1 MNDDEDRQLC
11 PDGDCIGLIGPEGRC
26 KECGREAEPAAADAT
41 EPEPGDPGEPG
52 DDPAAEGEAE
62 ADGEAVESDPE
73 PGGGDEDEAANGE
86 QPAAAESEPKLP
98 APVAR
103 DPESDEFVLRELC
116 PNGGC
121 IGLIGPDGRCKEC
134 GEPGRSARLDPR
146 RRGMLTDREL
156 DEDAGE
162 VAEPEPE
169 EPAEEEEEEDEGE
182 GETDGLPPADPAFAE
197 RQLCPDGE
205 CIGIIGSEG
214 RCRECG
220 RSARA
225 AIDSAGR
232 RGQS

>member
-1 MNDDEDRQLC
+1 MNENDEDRQLC

-41 EPEPGDPGEPG
+41 EPEPGDADPG
-52 DDPAAEGEAE
+52 DDPAAE
-62 ADGEAVESDPE
+62 ADGEGADPE
-73 PGGGDEDEAANGE
+73 GDGDEGEAADGE
-86 QPAAAESEPKLP
+86 KPAAAESEPKAP
-98 APVAR
+98 ASAAH

-116 PNGGC
+116 PNGSC
-121 IGLIGPDGRCKEC
+121 IGLVGPDGRCKEC

>member
-1 MNDDEDRQLC
+1 MNENDEDRQLC

-41 EPEPGDPGEPG
+41 EPEPGDADPG
-52 DDPAAEGEAE
+52 DDPAAE
-62 ADGEAVESDPE
+62 ADGEGADPE
-73 PGGGDEDEAANGE
+73 GDGDEGEAADGE
-86 QPAAAESEPKLP
+86 KPAAAESEPKAP
-98 APVAR
+98 ASAAP

-116 PNGGC
+116 PNGSC
-121 IGLIGPDGRCKEC
+121 IGLVGPDGRCKEC

>member
-1 MNDDEDRQLC
+1 MNENDEDRQLC
-11 PDGDCIGLIGPEGRC
+11 PDGDCIGLIGPDGRC
-26 KECGREAEPAAADAT
+26 KECGREAEPSAADAGD
-41 EPEPGDPGEPG
+41 PEPGDAGEPG
-52 DDPAAEGEAE
+52 DDPASEGEDEAG
-62 ADGEAVESDPE
+62 ADGEGAESDPE
-73 PGGGDEDEAANGE
+73 GDGGDEGE
-86 QPAAAESEPKLP
+86 SAGGEEPAAAESEPMPP

-116 PNGGC
+116 PNGSC

-156 DEDAGE
+156 DEDAGD

-169 EPAEEEEEEDEGE
+169 EPAEEEEGE

-205 CIGIIGSEG
+205 CIGIIGPEG

-225 AIDSAGR
+225 SIDSAGR
-232 RGQS
+232 PGQS